1 MLAAGPVAF
10 RPPGIRFLG
19 ILSRRGLVP
28 LLRSAYPSLMGS
40 DPDGVSTFRACKMRP
55 GWAPPLPRGQ
65 RCSHDQRVNSGRR
78 LPPLPAARP
87 YHPGVRPVVPGS
99 ALRGVT
105 GGLLAFARP
114 VFPSPGCSPD
124 GTGALGLLPRAS
136 HPQQAGPVG
145 RTSRWGLISN
155 TDQELRL
162 RHRRPPLREFTRTYA
177 TSCRT
182 DPSQMCHSV
191 TPTQAGAD
199 LDRSPRKGTR
209 PVPMLAELV
218 DAVVGVDTHRDTHEV
233 EIALPNGAPIA
244 TCHDQQR
251 HHRLRP
257 AAGLD
262 PRPRPRAAAGRVD
275 RGHPQL
281 RHRAGPRGRRRRPD
295 RASSANN
302 PTARPAAA
310 AANPTRSTPTWP
322 CWPRCGWT
330 PTGCPPRAPTATAR
344 PCASCWAPATS

>member
-1 MLAAGPVAF
+1 VLAAGPVAF

-78 LPPLPAARP
+78 LPPPPAARP

-162 RHRRPPLREFTRTYA
+162 RHRRPPLHEFTRT
-177 TSCRT
+177 T
-182 DPSQMCHSV
+182 
-191 TPTQAGAD
+191 
-199 LDRSPRKGTR
+199 
-209 PVPMLAELV
+209 
-218 DAVVGVDTHRDTHEV
+218 
-233 EIALPNGAPIA
+233 
-244 TCHDQQR
+244 
-251 HHRLRP
+251 RLRV
-257 AAGLD
+257 ALT
-262 PRPRPRAAAGRVD
+262 
-275 RGHPQL
+275 
-281 RHRAGPRGRRRRPD
+281 RHRCA
-295 RASSANN
+295 
-302 PTARPAAA
+302 
-310 AANPTRSTPTWP
+310 TR
-322 CWPRCGWT
+322 
-330 PTGCPPRAPTATAR
+330 
-344 PCASCWAPATS
+344 